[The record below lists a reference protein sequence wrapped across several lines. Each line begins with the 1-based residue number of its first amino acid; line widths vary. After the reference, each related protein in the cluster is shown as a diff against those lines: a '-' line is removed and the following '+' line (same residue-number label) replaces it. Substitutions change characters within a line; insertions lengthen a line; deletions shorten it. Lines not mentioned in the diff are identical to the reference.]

1 MIRFTARQ
9 IVKHKIM
16 WLWLILSVIA
26 VLVLGIWGHVQT
38 VGTSTPFFLMLGNI
52 PIPVSVLLGTS
63 LAAIVIICI
72 IGYSKYYADAL
83 KPQQA
88 SLIFSKPVSRTQ
100 FYFSNFAATLL
111 VSFGYTFIMG
121 ILFAIMIA
129 IKAGTF
135 PVLFYIASLIYVP
148 FYVLVYYI
156 SVVFFITITKSRLAG
171 GLIGY
176 FILGASTFL
185 LPSSFI
191 YIRHGSGFAGL
202 LTNLSPIW
210 QGVTYFFRY
219 IIPSASGVQQL
230 WLPVLNQ
237 GFGMFHWELFGFIIA
252 TCAPFFI
259 VSYLL
264 IARREF

>member
-1 MIRFTARQ
+1 
-9 IVKHKIM
+9 M

-26 VLVLGIWGHVQT
+26 VLVLGIWGDVQS
-38 VGTSTPFFLMLGNI
+38 VAGQKPFFLMLGAI
-52 PIPVSVLLGTS
+52 PIPVSALLGVS

-83 KPQQA
+83 NPQQA
-88 SLIFSKPVSRTQ
+88 ALIFSKPVSRTQ
-100 FYFSNFAATLL
+100 FFFSNFAATIL
-111 VSFGYTFIMG
+111 VSFFYTFIMG
-121 ILFAIMIA
+121 ILFAIMVA
-129 IKAGTF
+129 IKADIF
-135 PVLFYIASLIYVP
+135 PVLFYIACLIYVP

-156 SVVFFITITKSRLAG
+156 SVVFFITVTKSRLAG

-191 YIRHGSGFAGL
+191 YLHQGSGFAGL

-230 WLPVLNQ
+230 WLPVLQN
-237 GFGMFHWELFGFIIA
+237 GFGMFHWKLFGFIIA

-259 VSYLL
+259 ASYVLV
-264 IARREF
+264 ARRKF